1 MDRQPKNPLHGVTLK
16 ALLELLVE
24 RHGWEALARQVNV
37 NCFKSDPSINSSL
50 TFLRRHPWARER
62 VEQIYLYDLRRG
74 RAAVP
79 PKSRTPASGLTM
91 GLEQM

>member
-1 MDRQPKNPLHGVTLK
+1 MDHQPNNPLHGVTLN

-24 RHGWEALARQVNV
+24 RHGWAMLAKQINIK
-37 NCFKSDPSINSSL
+37 CFKSDPSINSSL

-74 RAAVP
+74 RAAVR
-79 PKSRTPASGLTM
+79 PKSGTPASGLTM
-91 GLEQM
+91 GREQM

>member
-1 MDRQPKNPLHGVTLK
+1 MKHQPNNPLHGVTLK

-24 RHGWEALARQVNV
+24 RHGWGMLAKQINIK
-37 NCFKSDPSINSSL
+37 CFKTNPSIKSSL

-62 VEQIYLYDLRRG
+62 VEGIYLYDLRRG

-79 PKSRTPASGLTM
+79 PKAES
-91 GLEQM
+91 